1 MRCFDSFEPAEQLFL
16 QTAPDSWAQ
25 FRQKAAAARDFARR
39 CLARNGDLLRH
50 LSTANVARDLDVL
63 RQAVGDKKLTFDGF
77 SYGTYLG
84 ATYAALFPRNVR
96 ALVLD
101 GNVAANEYR
110 SGPGATFVREH
121 GDEGASDTLDQFFR
135 LCVAA
140 GGRCAFAA
148 GRKSR

>member
-16 QTAPDSWAQ
+16 QTAPDSWAAQ

-84 ATYAALFPRNVR
+84 ATYAALSR
-96 ALVLD
+96 ATCGLW
-101 GNVAANEYR
+101 
-110 SGPGATFVREH
+110 SSTAT
-121 GDEGASDTLDQFFR
+121 
-135 LCVAA
+135 
-140 GGRCAFAA
+140 
-148 GRKSR
+148 SRPTSTARARA